1 MHFVAPND
9 AVKSQTILNNSE
21 RQKVTALV
29 GPSEEAKTEKKAMTE
44 RVNCD
49 WRSVRGILGL
59 QSQST

>member
-1 MHFVAPND
+1 MAPND

-29 GPSEEAKTEKKAMTE
+29 GRSEEAKTAKKAMTE
-44 RVNCD
+44 CLNCD

-59 QSQST
+59 QRQSM